1 MKVDNIKN
9 STLSYKDLGN
19 FRYKDRERNFG
30 SSFETVQAGACERE
44 GQVFNGFFQTLKEQP
59 QEYENPY
66 ALRDDL
72 IKPLPPEGHLVKTN
86 LFNAPKHFVDGLA
99 YDLKAL
105 KKGANGTAND
115 HELGK
120 LNNIGLVT
128 GGTALAT
135 YLATRKQV
143 ASSKAMEFV
152 GITSFLASMSLW
164 PIVAIQIPSK
174 LIHGFNVRQ
183 HYKDS
188 MGREKLFF
196 NDPQY
201 LPWDLYSDEQI
212 NNVGDYMNVPKDMN
226 NRRDYIQEKMKKVAT
241 QDNTLWMLSAG
252 FAVPVMSALICN
264 AVEQPV
270 RNLCAYFKTE
280 KNKNFLIQALDAK
293 YDAEGSEM
301 YRRLDS
307 VLVLNNGKPLTDG
320 LVGEILDI
328 VGYDTNTVVNQKLR
342 AELTSKLK
350 SNLSVLSPED
360 GEKCLKILEKNLSRK
375 IADRE
380 ALAAIVP
387 NLGELSEWLKEG
399 GFIDKE
405 IGKGDFVKLNSI
417 LSKKIL
423 EKLAAYNAAAPEGK
437 SIPAERVLAALNNK
451 ITAKNAVLRFRSTRP
466 AMVLNEQTQGMLRNL
481 VKELVSVDN
490 KSSLV
495 KNYIFKELS
504 AAQETTLANVSNR
517 MTKKIFEALNISW
530 KDMDSVRS
538 NRDLMKKLLRYNMD
552 RIAADKT
559 QYENVMKQLADIAHS
574 MDQFDKVVSKD
585 GNATFFEQTIN
596 HVLNP
601 AAEALEKL
609 GFTDTARALAG
620 DKANSEKSLLK
631 SYAANRLMSIK
642 STIYRLINNLD
653 MHRRIATMTNINSI
667 RGGAISREV
676 KEEIV
681 ELSKYNMVSAHRSD
695 YAIKFF
701 FNGNPHPD
709 YSDMSEIEV
718 KDGKVVNRYYKAGS
732 ANYRDVSADPTL
744 YKGSMRLM
752 YQDDILPKTKEL
764 LGDKL
769 GKELNEYRDNCL
781 KFFGDEWYFI
791 KPESFVSEITKEV
804 CPDGKINYVKPNF
817 RPSTNKFKYTLTG
830 LSLDDMAMKFAKQ
843 KHNSRAWLKLFGGLG
858 IGIFTATVA
867 AQFFFGKTPK
877 PKEQVKS

>member
-1 MKVDNIKN
+1 MKIYNIKN
-9 STLSYKDLGN
+9 STLTYK
-19 FRYKDRERNFG
+19 
-30 SSFETVQAGACERE
+30 
-44 GQVFNGFFQTLKEQP
+44 GFFPTLREQK
-59 QEYENPY
+59 QERENPY

-72 IKPLPPEGHLVKTN
+72 IKPLPPEGHLVHTN
-86 LFNAPKHFVDGLA
+86 IFNAPKHLVEGIA
-99 YDLKAL
+99 YDMQAL

-128 GGTALAT
+128 GGAALAT
-135 YLATRKQV
+135 YLATRRQV

-152 GITSFLASMSLW
+152 GISSFLASMALW
-164 PIVAIQIPSK
+164 PVVAIQIPTK

-188 MGREKLFF
+188 MDREKLFF

-212 NNVGDYMNVPKDMN
+212 NKVGDHMNVPKDMN

-252 FAVPVMSALICN
+252 FAVPVMSALMCN
-264 AVEQPV
+264 VAEQPV
-270 RNLCAYFKTE
+270 KNLCAYFKTE
-280 KNKNFLIQALDAK
+280 ENKKLLNKALNAT

-307 VLVLNNGKPLTDG
+307 LLALNNGKPLTEG
-320 LVGEILDI
+320 LVTEVLDI
-328 VGYDTNTVVNQKLR
+328 VGYDSNTVVNQKLR
-342 AELTSKLK
+342 TELLSKLTS
-350 SNLSVLSPED
+350 NHSVLNPED
-360 GEKCLKILEKNLSRK
+360 GQKILKVLEQNISKKIKNK
-375 IADRE
+375 E
-380 ALAAIVP
+380 AVAALVP
-387 NLGELSEWLKEG
+387 NANELSGWLQEG

-405 IGKGDFVKLNSI
+405 LGKADFVKLNSMF
-417 LSKKIL
+417 SQKIL
-423 EKLAAYNAAAPEGK
+423 EKLAVYNSGVAQGE
-437 SIPAERVLAALNNK
+437 SIPAEKVLGALNNR
-451 ITAKNAVLRFRSTRP
+451 ITAKNAVHKFRTIRP
-466 AMVLNEQTQGMLRNL
+466 AMVLNEQTQGMLRSL
-481 VKELVSVDN
+481 AKELALVDY

-495 KNYIFKELS
+495 KDYIFKELS
-504 AAQETTLANVSNR
+504 AAEETTLANVSNR
-517 MTKKIFEALNISW
+517 MTKKIFEALNIPW
-530 KDMDSVRS
+530 KNMDAARS
-538 NRDLMKKLLRYNMD
+538 NRDMMNELLRSNMD

-574 MDQFDKVVSKD
+574 MEQFDKVVSKD
-585 GNATFFEQTIN
+585 GNSTFFEQTIGK
-596 HVLNP
+596 VLNP

-609 GFTDTARALAG
+609 GFTDTAQALAG
-620 DKANSEKSLLK
+620 GKANSEKSILK
-631 SYAANRLMSIK
+631 SFAANRLMSLK

-653 MHRRIATMTNINSI
+653 MHRRIATMTNIN
-667 RGGAISREV
+667 AISDDTIAREV

-695 YAIKFF
+695 YAVKFF

-709 YSDMSEIEV
+709 YTDMSDIEI
-718 KDGKVVNRYYKAGS
+718 KDGKVVNKYYKAGR

-752 YQDDILPKTKEL
+752 FDGEMHPRSKEI

-769 GKELNEYRDNCL
+769 VGEIAEYRKNCL
-781 KFFGDEWYFI
+781 QFFGDEWYFI
-791 KPESFVSEITKEV
+791 KPESFVSEIPKEM
-804 CPDGKINYVKPNF
+804 CPDGKVNYIKPKF

-830 LSLDDMAMKFAKQ
+830 LSMDDMAMKFAKQ
-843 KHNSRAWLKLFGGLG
+843 KHNSRAWMKLFGGLG
-858 IGIFTATVA
+858 IGLFTATVA